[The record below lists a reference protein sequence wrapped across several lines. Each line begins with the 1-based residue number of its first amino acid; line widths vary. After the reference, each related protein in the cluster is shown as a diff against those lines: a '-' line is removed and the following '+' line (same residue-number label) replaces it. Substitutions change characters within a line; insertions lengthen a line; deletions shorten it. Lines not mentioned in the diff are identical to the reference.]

1 MKNHEESTEKGEPAA
16 TNPAPKPG
24 DYQIGSV
31 ESRAAARNMLDE
43 GPFEDSWRHMIA
55 GEGPNGEQ
63 VRIHFG
69 ENERVL
75 RTELLRNEEW
85 VCVPMGP
92 KLSRITCYNVMVA
105 SGKVMLIVGD
115 CPKARELLL
124 ENGS

>member
-1 MKNHEESTEKGEPAA
+1 MSEALRLPA
-16 TNPAPKPG
+16 T
-24 DYQIGSV
+24 Q
-31 ESRAAARNMLDE
+31 MLDD
-43 GPFEDSWRHMIA
+43 GPFEDSWRHMIT

-85 VCVPMGP
+85 VCVPKGP
-92 KLSRITCYNVMVA
+92 RLSRITSYHVMVA
-105 SGKVMLIVGD
+105 SGKVMLIAGD

-124 ENGS
+124 ENGT